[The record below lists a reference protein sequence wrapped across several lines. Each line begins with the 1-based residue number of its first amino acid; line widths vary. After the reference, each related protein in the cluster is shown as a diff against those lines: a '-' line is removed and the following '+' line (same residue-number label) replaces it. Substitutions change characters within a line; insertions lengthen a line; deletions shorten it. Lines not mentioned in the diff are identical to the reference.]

1 MYGIHASGD
10 ADRGLSSMSRD
21 NVKHYVSL
29 SVAGAQDF
37 AVWRGSEWQ
46 LYLSR
51 AFKTNCPLRCR
62 RPGAIEPCRLVVIA
76 NSPIG

>member
-46 LYLSR
+46 L
-51 AFKTNCPLRCR
+51 
-62 RPGAIEPCRLVVIA
+62 
-76 NSPIG
+76 